1 MFLVLLLIVR
11 RKKECIFFLQKAKI
25 RQIKVLCKK
34 KNKKQR
40 TNITINGNKYKKGQQ
55 TSTLSIPDLAQF
67 FNAGLRTS
75 ILATISRQVY
85 Y

>member
-1 MFLVLLLIVR
+1 MYIPLTVG
-11 RKKECIFFLQKAKI
+11 KDKANKNI
-25 RQIKVLCKK
+25 MQE